1 MSTIHYSNRTTHLTE
16 TEAAIQA
23 ASDAVVRHLEGTLA
37 DERDLRRPVPLAF
50 LDDGRR
56 LFLLIDAGRG
66 RTADQP
72 RSWGVEIVTDGDLV
86 GENAGGQ
93 TAVRSTGRLTPTSVS
108 SSIARSRASRRL
120 TFWCRVIASAI
131 WRPMVCTG
139 LREDIGSW

>member
-23 ASDAVVRHLEGTLA
+23 ASDAVARHLEGTLA

-93 TAVRSTGRLTPTSVS
+93 TAVRSTGRLTPQ
-108 SSIARSRASRRL
+108 AAAHAASYVL
-120 TFWCRVIASAI
+120 SA
-131 WRPMVCTG
+131 TA
-139 LREDIGSW
+139 

>member
-1 MSTIHYSNRTTHLTE
+1 MLRPTHWDPAQRTPWGE
-16 TEAAIQA
+16 
-23 ASDAVVRHLEGTLA
+23 VRPEY
-37 DERDLRRPVPLAF
+37 LRRPVPLAF

-93 TAVRSTGRLTPTSVS
+93 TAIRSTGRLTPQ
-108 SSIARSRASRRL
+108 AAAHAASYVL
-120 TFWCRVIASAI
+120 SA
-131 WRPMVCTG
+131 TA
-139 LREDIGSW
+139 